1 MLMAK
6 HRATCPSLVTIA
18 SLLTL
23 LLGAAVM
30 AEAAVAAVPGVLL
43 WQLTVAWVSC
53 SVALALRE
61 GRNWARYATAI
72 LAAVS
77 PGLAI
82 VAADVVG
89 PVAAAPFLLA
99 PAAVAL
105 LVPERSA
112 RWLRRRRPIS
122 SATGRTSVR
131 TPVRT
136 TPVRTAAG
144 SPTLGSAA
152 LAVQSDYALV
162 GVAPGGRVSG

>member
-1 MLMAK
+1 MAK
-6 HRATCPSLVTIA
+6 HRAICPSLVTVA

-30 AEAAVAAVPGVLL
+30 AEVAVAAVPGALF
-43 WQLTVAWVSC
+43 WQLTVAWVAC

-61 GRNWARYATAI
+61 GRRWGLYATAT

-105 LVPERSA
+105 LVPESSA
-112 RWLRRRRPIS
+112 RWLRRRRSLP
-122 SATGRTSVR
+122 SATGRTSVS
-131 TPVRT
+131 
-136 TPVRTAAG
+136 TAPG
-144 SPTLGSAA
+144 SPTRASAA
-152 LAVQSDYALV
+152 LAVQGDYTLV
-162 GVAPGGRVSG
+162 GVAPGGRISG

>member
-1 MLMAK
+1 MAK
-6 HRATCPSLVTIA
+6 HRAICPSLVTVA

-23 LLGAAVM
+23 LLGAVVM
-30 AEAAVAAVPGVLL
+30 AEVAVAAVPGALF
-43 WQLTVAWVSC
+43 WQLTVAWVAC

-61 GRNWARYATAI
+61 GRRWALYATAT
-72 LAAVS
+72 LAVVS

-105 LVPERSA
+105 LVPESSA
-112 RWLRRRRPIS
+112 RWLRRRRSLP
-122 SATGRTSVR
+122 SATGRASVS
-131 TPVRT
+131 
-136 TPVRTAAG
+136 TAPG
-144 SPTLGSAA
+144 SPTRASAA
-152 LAVQSDYALV
+152 LAVQGDYTLV

>member
-1 MLMAK
+1 M
-6 HRATCPSLVTIA
+6 
-18 SLLTL
+18 TL

-30 AEAAVAAVPGVLL
+30 AEVAVAAVPGVLI
-43 WQLTVAWVSC
+43 WQLAVAWVAC
-53 SVALALRE
+53 SVALGLRE
-61 GRNWARYATAI
+61 GRSWALYATAI

-122 SATGRTSVR
+122 APTGRIMVS
-131 TPVRT
+131 TPVTGSTTRT
-136 TPVRTAAG
+136 
-144 SPTLGSAA
+144 SAA

-162 GVAPGGRVSG
+162 GAVPAQGSAGSSR